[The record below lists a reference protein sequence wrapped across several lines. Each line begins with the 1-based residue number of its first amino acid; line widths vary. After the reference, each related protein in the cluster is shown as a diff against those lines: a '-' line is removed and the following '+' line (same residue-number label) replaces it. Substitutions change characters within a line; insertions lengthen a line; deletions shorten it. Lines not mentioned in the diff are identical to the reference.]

1 VAFDLEEL
9 NTEKIGEKRIGR
21 LELSVYFFDK
31 SKPMIP
37 SHPMYVMISE
47 WRHLKMQVTDLL
59 RLSFMWIHTLLS
71 LTDFQWLI
79 SIWPLIHKSTF

>member
-1 VAFDLEEL
+1 MAFDLEEL
-9 NTEKIGEKRIGR
+9 NTEKSEERIGR
-21 LELSVYFFDK
+21 LELRVYFFDK

-37 SHPMYVMISE
+37 SHPRYHMISE

-71 LTDFQWLI
+71 LTYFQWLI
-79 SIWPLIHKSTF
+79 SIWLLIHISTF

>member
-1 VAFDLEEL
+1 
-9 NTEKIGEKRIGR
+9 
-21 LELSVYFFDK
+21 
-31 SKPMIP
+31 MIP

-71 LTDFQWLI
+71 LTYFQWLI
-79 SIWPLIHKSTF
+79 SIWPLIHKSTL